1 MFHVRNVYQIVGF
14 YGTLICAVETN
25 VHVYSSYNGR
35 ATAASPATGSKAAHN
50 KELRNLLE
58 EFCVL

>member
-1 MFHVRNVYQIVGF
+1 MINILVGIHF
-14 YGTLICAVETN
+14 INDISY
-25 VHVYSSYNGR
+25 YSYNGR

-50 KELRNLLE
+50 KELRNLLD